1 MTVFWGI
8 LGAGKIAESQMAP
21 AIAAAPGHELVAV
34 MRRELDAAQRF
45 ADRHG
50 ARRAYDSVEALLNDS
65 EVNAVYVA
73 TPPHL
78 HAHQTVLAARAGK
91 HVLSE
96 KPMALTTGEARQMIE
111 ACRASGVML
120 TICHYQRLNARHQ
133 RIRSLVEEGAIGQVT
148 AARINFSERFPPQPG
163 VWHHRPEI
171 SGGGPLMDLGIHC
184 IDLLRYLC
192 GPVESVAALVETLV
206 DDSPVAD
213 TATLLLRM
221 ASGVQAVVTSHWTT
235 ANHEPGRTNG
245 VEICGTEGSIIAAPI
260 SAKDS
265 AGTLRL
271 LTAEGKRD
279 YSVEPGGPRP
289 HVALLGAFGEAVAG
303 DRPNPISGEEGLAGL
318 AVVEAAN
325 ESARGGHRAAV
336 DDPPSGYRQ

>member
-1 MTVFWGI
+1 
-8 LGAGKIAESQMAP
+8 MAP

-45 ADRHG
+45 GDRHG
-50 ARRAYDSVEALLNDS
+50 ARRAYDSVETLLRDS

-91 HVLSE
+91 HVLCE

-163 VWHHRPEI
+163 VWHHKPEI
-171 SGGGPLMDLGIHC
+171 SGGGSLMDLGIHC
-184 IDLLRYLC
+184 IDLLRFLC
-192 GPVESVAALVETLV
+192 GPVESVGALVDTLV
-206 DDSPVAD
+206 DDSPVED
-213 TATLLLRM
+213 TATLLLRL
-221 ASGVQAVVTSHWTT
+221 ASGAQAVVTSHWTT
-235 ANHEPGRTNG
+235 ANHEPERTNG
-245 VEICGTEGSIIAAPI
+245 LEICGTEGSIIAAPI

-265 AGTLRL
+265 AGTLQVVH
-271 LTAEGKRD
+271 GGRD
-279 YSVEPGGPRP
+279 TGLFDRTRGPAAARGAAGRVWRGGCRRQVRTRYP
-289 HVALLGAFGEAVAG
+289 
-303 DRPNPISGEEGLAGL
+303 GEEGLAGL

-325 ESARGGHRAAV
+325 ESARGGHRVAV

>member
-50 ARRAYDSVEALLNDS
+50 ARRAYDSVEALLSSS

-91 HVLSE
+91 HVLCE

-111 ACRASGVML
+111 ASRASGVLL
-120 TICHYQRLNARHQ
+120 TICHYQRFNARHQ

-163 VWHHRPEI
+163 IWHHKPEI
-171 SGGGPLMDLGIHC
+171 SGGRPADGPGHPLH
-184 IDLLRYLC
+184 R
-192 GPVESVAALVETLV
+192 PAALSVRSCRIGRGAGGGHWSTTHRW
-206 DDSPVAD
+206 AD
-213 TATLLLRM
+213 TADAAVADGQRRT
-221 ASGVQAVVTSHWTT
+221 SGS
-235 ANHEPGRTNG
+235 HEPLDN
-245 VEICGTEGSIIAAPI
+245 CQP
-260 SAKDS
+260 
-265 AGTLRL
+265 
-271 LTAEGKRD
+271 
-279 YSVEPGGPRP
+279 
-289 HVALLGAFGEAVAG
+289 
-303 DRPNPISGEEGLAGL
+303 
-318 AVVEAAN
+318 
-325 ESARGGHRAAV
+325 
-336 DDPPSGYRQ
+336 